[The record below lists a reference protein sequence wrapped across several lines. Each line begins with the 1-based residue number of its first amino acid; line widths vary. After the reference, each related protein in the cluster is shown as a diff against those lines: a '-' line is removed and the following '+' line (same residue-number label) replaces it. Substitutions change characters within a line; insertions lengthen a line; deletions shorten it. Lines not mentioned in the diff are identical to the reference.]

1 VRSGNRQT
9 SPIVKQLPG
18 SRSQRI
24 PERNESRRKE
34 VVADYLMQDVEL
46 RVPDILRYAASQH
59 GNLRISSV
67 DEDGVKREQTYRD
80 TFERSQKLSHAI
92 AALDLPPQSCIAS
105 LALNTRRHLELYY
118 GVTDSGHIL
127 HTINPRFNSDQIL
140 FTVAQANDAIVFFD
154 PSFLPQVKAIA
165 GGSPDIRAFV
175 ALCSQDD
182 LPDLDLPGLISYE
195 SFITKGCA
203 PGIGQNRSEREGAF
217 LCYTSGTTGDPKGV
231 LYSHRS
237 CMIHALAASA
247 PGNFNISP
255 SDVVLPCAS
264 MYHATA
270 WAVPMTAPMNGAR
283 LVLPGG
289 RLDGASLLD
298 MCEDE
303 GVTLAWGVPTI
314 WKAVFD
320 AARAQGRRLPE
331 LRRIFIG
338 GSAVPPE
345 LKRNFAEHLDVD
357 IVQVWGMTETSPL
370 GVIGTPSAETD
381 GLPQHKRT
389 ELLTEKQGRVPF
401 GVELKIVDDSGAS
414 LPHDG
419 AASGRLMIRGPWVV
433 GKYFGH
439 ADAVVDQ
446 KGWFDTG
453 DVATLDPYG
462 FMQITDRNK
471 DIIKSGGEWISSIA
485 VENTAVEH
493 PDIDTAAAIGL
504 QHPKW
509 DERPFLVFT
518 VRQGSKTTESDALH
532 FLAERIPKWWVP
544 EAAMI
549 CDALP
554 LTATG
559 KVDKKRL
566 RTMFADHYKELRT

>member
-1 VRSGNRQT
+1 M
-9 SPIVKQLPG
+9 
-18 SRSQRI
+18 
-24 PERNESRRKE
+24 
-34 VVADYLMQDVEL
+34 VAEYLMQDMEL
-46 RVPDILRYAASQH
+46 RVPDILRYAARQH
-59 GNLRISSV
+59 GNMLVSSV
-67 DEDGVKREQTYRD
+67 DEDGIKRQQTYRD
-80 TFERSQKLSHAI
+80 TFDRAQTLTNAI
-92 AALDLPPQSCIAS
+92 AAMGLPLQSCMAS

-118 GVTDSGHIL
+118 GVTAAGHIL
-127 HTINPRFNSDQIL
+127 HTINPRFNAEQIL
-140 FTVAQANDAIVFFD
+140 FTVRQARDAIIFFD
-154 PSFLPQVKAIA
+154 PAFSQQVKDIA
-165 GGSPDIRAFV
+165 AACPDIRAYI
-175 ALCSQDD
+175 ALCDPCD
-182 LPDLDLPGLISYE
+182 LPDLGLSGLTSYE
-195 SFITKGCA
+195 SFIASSPA
-203 PGIGQNRSEREGAF
+203 PGTAPDRSEREGAF

-255 SDVVLPCAS
+255 TDVVLPCAS

-270 WAVPMTAPMNGAR
+270 WAVPIMAPMNGAR

-289 RLDGASLLD
+289 KLDGVSLLD

-314 WKAVFD
+314 WKDVHD
-320 AARAQGRRLPE
+320 TARAQGRRLPR
-331 LRRIFIG
+331 LKRIYMG

-345 LKRNFAEHLDVD
+345 LKRKFAEHLDVE

-370 GVIGTPSAETD
+370 GVIGTPSAEIA
-381 GLPQHKRT
+381 GWPQDQRA
-389 ELLTEKQGRVPF
+389 ERLTVKQGRVPF
-401 GVELKIVDDSGAS
+401 GVELEIVDDRGTP

-419 AASGRLMIRGPWVV
+419 QASGRLMIRGPWVACR
-433 GKYFGH
+433 YFGH
-439 ADAVVDQ
+439 AEAAVDAQ
-446 KGWFDTG
+446 GWFDTG
-453 DVATLDPYG
+453 DVATLDPQG

-485 VENTAVEH
+485 LENTAVEH

-518 VRQGSKTTESDALH
+518 PRPGSKITEADALR

-544 EAAMI
+544 EAAII

-566 RTMFADHYKELRT
+566 RTTFADHYKELRP